1 MSVKNSEGIFGLGF
15 SEADAQLVLLPVPFE
30 ATTSYGVGTLEGP
43 ENILQASDQVDL
55 YHPTYNEAW
64 KAGIYQLPEDSRIK
78 AWNFEAKK
86 LVDEIRSS
94 AATDKSKAK
103 IDQVNAISKTLTD
116 FIYEQAKERL
126 SENKKFGVI
135 GGDHSAPLGS
145 IRAHLEKFPLMGIL
159 HFDAHYDLRESYE
172 GFEQSHASIMYNVLQ
187 MKNLKSL
194 TTVAI
199 RDFCEEE
206 ATLADSDKRVKS
218 FPAHQLFDW
227 KASGTSWSDICE
239 KIISTL
245 PEQVYISFDVDG
257 LDPTYCPGT
266 GTPVPGGLSYA
277 EASYLL
283 RRLLHAK
290 KKIVGFDLCEVG
302 ASEFDGNVG
311 ARLLFELSLLCLSSI

>member
-1 MSVKNSEGIFGLGF
+1 
-15 SEADAQLVLLPVPFE
+15 
-30 ATTSYGVGTLEGP
+30 
-43 ENILQASDQVDL
+43 
-55 YHPTYNEAW
+55 
-64 KAGIYQLPEDSRIK
+64 LPEDSRIK

-159 HFDAHYDLRESYE
+159 HFDAHYDLRKSYE